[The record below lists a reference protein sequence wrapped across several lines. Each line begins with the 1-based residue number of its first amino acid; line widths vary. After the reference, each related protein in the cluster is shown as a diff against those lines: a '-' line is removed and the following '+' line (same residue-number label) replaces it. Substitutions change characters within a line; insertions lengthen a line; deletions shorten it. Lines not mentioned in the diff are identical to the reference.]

1 MGHAHQFS
9 KSAPRVI
16 NLTFSFSSTLTL
28 GFTLFEVLN
37 LLVKKKNLNLLVKL
51 GNPLNGK
58 AGKMLMNRF
67 F

>member
-1 MGHAHQFS
+1 MEESQGMGHAHQFS

-37 LLVKKKNLNLLVKL
+37 LLVKKKKFEFTGKIGEPVKW
-51 GNPLNGK
+51 
-58 AGKMLMNRF
+58 
-67 F
+67 